1 MSEEII
7 TSLHLQTIEKYMAN
21 TSESVQKLADSVNEL
36 VIAERERTVRDEQM
50 KSEIN
55 AIKATLKDA
64 EKGIAF
70 AGWLYKL
77 FDNYIMKIGFPF
89 AMTMFIL
96 AMVANYLDISAL
108 KGG

>member
-1 MSEEII
+1 MSDNII
-7 TSLHLQTIEKYMAN
+7 TPLHLQTIEKYMAN

-36 VIAERERTVRDEQM
+36 VIAERERTIRDEHM
-50 KSEIN
+50 KNELDG
-55 AIKATLKDA
+55 IKATLKEA

-89 AMTMFIL
+89 AMTMIIL
-96 AMVANYLDISAL
+96 IMVANYVDISTI
-108 KGG
+108 KG